1 MGAVGGLLIVQS
13 DLELLELDLEE
24 RFLVRELGQFLLV
37 GKFQLVDQ
45 GLVVDLEFLDELL
58 VGYKRLFGL
67 LFGLD

>member
-37 GKFQLVDQ
+37 GEFELVDQ
-45 GLVVDLEFLDELL
+45 GLVVHLKFLDELL

-67 LFGLD
+67 LLSLD

>member
-24 RFLVRELGQFLLV
+24 GFLVRELGQFLLV